1 VGKEIGRYTKAPV
14 YLSARLAAAAVAAA
28 VFYVRIA
35 VDGHP
40 ARRTGLACPRQTD
53 RQTERWPSRPAL
65 RPTHQ
70 AGAR

>member
-1 VGKEIGRYTKAPV
+1 MGKEIGRYTKAPV
-14 YLSARLAAAAVAAA
+14 YLSVRLAAAA

-40 ARRTGLACPRQTD
+40 ARRTRLSCPRQTD
-53 RQTERWPSRPAL
+53 RQTERWLSRPAL
-65 RPTHQ
+65 RPMHQ